1 MKRYGRKFDD
11 ARSSMIDVISRAIP
25 IAIRYSAIQ
34 RTLNSSGAE
43 LVKPPSQEH
52 EPLDCPSSVFED
64 WQGNRAKE
72 LESARAELQ
81 QLWKD
86 VQILFQQAVE
96 AYNRL
101 QETRSDAALRKGLQI
116 DVPGPVLQTL
126 LLESN
131 NEAEHLAARLVS
143 PEALYVMP
151 IGQFCQACST
161 IGKSQTEL
169 IAHLSKLLDEWE
181 TGPNTELH

>member
-1 MKRYGRKFDD
+1 MKQHGRKFDD
-11 ARSSMIDVISRAIP
+11 ARSTMIDVISRAIP

-34 RTLNSSGAE
+34 RTLNSTGAE

-64 WQGNRAKE
+64 CQSNRTRE
-72 LESARAELQ
+72 LERARTELHE
-81 QLWKD
+81 LWKD

-116 DVPGPVLQTL
+116 DVPGPVLRTL

-131 NEAEHLAARLVS
+131 DEIERFAAKLVS

-151 IGQFCQACST
+151 FGQFCQACHSIDKDRT
-161 IGKSQTEL
+161 KL
-169 IAHLSKLLDEWE
+169 IAHLSELLNEWE